1 MTSIKKKARIAA
13 GRARCSGCKFW
24 NSKICVSPEVAQV
37 CYENFIKG
45 YLKGYN
51 QRKIEEKGGLTNA

>member
-1 MTSIKKKARIAA
+1 MASIKKKARIAA
-13 GRARCSGCKFW
+13 GKARCCKCKFFTG
-24 NSKICVSPEVAQV
+24 NICVSPKVAQV

-51 QRKIEEKGGLTNA
+51 QRKSEEKGGEE

>member
-1 MTSIKKKARIAA
+1 MTSIKKKACIAA
-13 GRARCSGCKFW
+13 GRVRCCGCKFYD
-24 NSKICVSPEVAQV
+24 SKICVSPEVAQV

-51 QRKIEEKGGLTNA
+51 QRKIKEKGGEE